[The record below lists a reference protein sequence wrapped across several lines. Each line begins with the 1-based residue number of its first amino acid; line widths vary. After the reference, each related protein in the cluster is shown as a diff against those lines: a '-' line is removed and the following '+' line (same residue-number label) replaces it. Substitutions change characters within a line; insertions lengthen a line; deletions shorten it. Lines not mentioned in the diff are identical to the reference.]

1 MYALAAVASAPH
13 CNSIRVSNPPRF
25 SSPSI
30 FRPLLPISLKKRK
43 SERQLTAWLLG
54 CALELLNLFLRL
66 GAGAGWGYAH
76 PSLSMGEGKN
86 APVSFSTGAMKLQQA
101 FAATEGGS
109 RHSSARGGSVA
120 GSARSGRASPAPSA
134 NFATSKPPLRDGA
147 VEAPSRAA
155 RPPLAPSS
163 AAGRDSANPQEPMG
177 GSRRGTPLQAPTRE
191 LVGSRGSARSH
202 GTAPGDAL
210 PKSVSVPRPPSNRSQ
225 TGTAPGD
232 ALPES
237 VSVARPPSNRS
248 QMSGASLNDTALSA
262 AGEEELMPPRRTL
275 RRMFADPSHYQQD
288 EFLHGMEEAPSS
300 WKAEPSTRNTL
311 FHTGFYRGAVHG
323 YDDVRK
329 QNAADREARSI
340 ARELPRNERLTVLTK
355 HHFGREDPP
364 SRGNG
369 RKHFQVTGG
378 IILAG
383 PESVAPRE
391 PDMQGR
397 RMKGLL
403 SEGLVKPGKESVRD
417 VFGHMFGYS
426 VSDLYGSANNSDS
439 HNAANAGQ
447 PHSASSAPDPTGT
460 RPW

>member
-30 FRPLLPISLKKRK
+30 FRPLLPISLKKK
-43 SERQLTAWLLG
+43 KITTSVDGQLAG

-120 GSARSGRASPAPSA
+120 GSARSGRASPAPSG

-202 GTAPGDAL
+202 GAAPGDAL
-210 PKSVSVPRPPSNRSQ
+210 PESVSVPRPPSNRSQ

>member
-13 CNSIRVSNPPRF
+13 CNSNQGVE
-25 SSPSI
+25 PSTVLFCI
-30 FRPLLPISLKKRK
+30 DSVALPISLKKRK

-54 CALELLNLFLRL
+54 CALELLNRFLRL

-147 VEAPSRAA
+147 AEAPSGAA

>member
-1 MYALAAVASAPH
+1 MS
-13 CNSIRVSNPPRF
+13 
-25 SSPSI
+25 
-30 FRPLLPISLKKRK
+30 
-43 SERQLTAWLLG
+43 
-54 CALELLNLFLRL
+54 
-66 GAGAGWGYAH
+66 GA
-76 PSLSMGEGKN
+76 
-86 APVSFSTGAMKLQQA
+86 
-101 FAATEGGS
+101 
-109 RHSSARGGSVA
+109 
-120 GSARSGRASPAPSA
+120 
-134 NFATSKPPLRDGA
+134 
-147 VEAPSRAA
+147 
-155 RPPLAPSS
+155 
-163 AAGRDSANPQEPMG
+163 
-177 GSRRGTPLQAPTRE
+177 PLQASTRE

-210 PKSVSVPRPPSNRSQ
+210 PESVSVP
-225 TGTAPGD
+225 
-232 ALPES
+232 
-237 VSVARPPSNRS
+237 RPPSNRS
-248 QMSGASLNDTALSA
+248 QMSGASLNDTVLSA
-262 AGEEELMPPRRTL
+262 PGEEELMPPRRTL

-439 HNAANAGQ
+439 HNPANAGQ
-447 PHSASSAPDPTGT
+447 PHTASSASDPTGT

>member
-13 CNSIRVSNPPRF
+13 CNSNQGVE
-25 SSPSI
+25 PSTVLFCI
-30 FRPLLPISLKKRK
+30 DSVALPISLKKRK

-54 CALELLNLFLRL
+54 CALELLNRFLRL
-66 GAGAGWGYAH
+66 GAGAGWGCAH

>member
-13 CNSIRVSNPPRF
+13 CNSNQGVE
-25 SSPSI
+25 PSTVLFCI
-30 FRPLLPISLKKRK
+30 DSVALPISLKKRK
-43 SERQLTAWLLG
+43 SERQLTERLLG
-54 CALELLNLFLRL
+54 CALELLNRFLRL

-163 AAGRDSANPQEPMG
+163 AAGRDSANPQEPIG

-210 PKSVSVPRPPSNRSQ
+210 PESVSVPRPPSNRSQ

-439 HNAANAGQ
+439 HNTANAGQ
-447 PHSASSAPDPTGT
+447 PHTASSAPDPTGT

>member
-1 MYALAAVASAPH
+1 MASAPH
-13 CNSIRVSNPPRF
+13 CNSNQGVE
-25 SSPSI
+25 PSTVLFCI
-30 FRPLLPISLKKRK
+30 DSVALPISLKKRK

-54 CALELLNLFLRL
+54 CALELLNRFLRL

-447 PHSASSAPDPTGT
+447 PHTASSAPDPTGT

>member
-13 CNSIRVSNPPRF
+13 CNSNQGVEPST
-25 SSPSI
+25 SLLHVLSPS
-30 FRPLLPISLKKRK
+30 ISLKKRK

-54 CALELLNLFLRL
+54 CALELLNRFLRL
-66 GAGAGWGYAH
+66 GAGAGWGCAH

-163 AAGRDSANPQEPMG
+163 AAGRDSANPQEPIG

-202 GTAPGDAL
+202 GT
-210 PKSVSVPRPPSNRSQ
+210 V
-225 TGTAPGD
+225 PGD

-439 HNAANAGQ
+439 HNNANSGQ
-447 PHSASSAPDPTGT
+447 PNTASSAPDPTGT